1 MPGYNVIPSLRFAD
15 LAGAVSF
22 YTGTL
27 GFQLVRGGPDQDNS
41 SIARG
46 DAHLMVEKAAAYY
59 SPEYNAAIK
68 SRLRGTSPNALY
80 IEAEDLRDLYAS
92 AQAKGAR
99 IIDPIAPREWGQ
111 TEFTVEDPEGNW
123 LTFWKKED

>member
-15 LAGAVSF
+15 VPAALSF
-22 YTGTL
+22 YIDTL
-27 GFQLVRGGPDQDNS
+27 GFHLVRGGPDEDNN

-46 DAHLMVEKAAAYY
+46 DAHMMVEKAAAYY
-59 SPEYNAAIK
+59 SAEYNAAIRA
-68 SRLRGTSPNALY
+68 RLAGKSPNALY

-92 AQAKGAR
+92 AQAKGAH